1 MSTHSP
7 TRSQLSDDDLAVMTS
22 GRPYLGGWGVGA
34 PWMLDDE
41 SIAAVRGQILS
52 MATHQY
58 ADCFDGEGGPFGI
71 LDSVP
76 PLVQLT
82 AYMFEALQ
90 GSCVVLDSAAHAA
103 LLDDF
108 KESGIS
114 TRRSLS
120 IVTWTPTFNW
130 LTTAWQ
136 TLRARNDISTTARIL
151 KDVLDVLAGVPPL
164 EEAARAC
171 TRLID
176 TVLESVP
183 VARLDSATDDQL
195 EGLFA
200 GALDDRGA
208 EAVPNLRGLTFEL
221 ELLRGHIERSAA
233 VLKTSGIDLPS
244 LEDLLVSELTDAGAA
259 LSPELRPALGGQVYM
274 RLRERVAAGER
285 ADVDRAAI
293 SNSLAR
299 AIRAGQAA
307 AAHQWTVSTYR
318 VLWMALSMPDEART
332 PASIAIEDLADD
344 LVDIRAALRESK
356 EAAKSKEEAESKDG
370 AQSKDASQP
379 KDSAG
384 VAAATIRTDGLGGAG
399 DGRSEPAGTSASS
412 DPWAKLDRMVG
423 LTGVKET
430 VQRVLRGAELAQR
443 RREAGVELEPPARH
457 LLFLG
462 NPGTGKTEVAR
473 LIGEIYRDRGVLRTG
488 KLVETSRADL
498 IGEGI
503 GETAPKVR
511 KRVNAALGGVLFIDE
526 AYALNA
532 DDGRSDYGKEAVN
545 ELMTLMDRHR
555 DDLLVI
561 AAGYREQMQSL
572 LRANPG
578 LESRFGNRVIF
589 DDYTDDELVEIFAG
603 MASDAR
609 LALEEGV
616 LKEVRSALPRKRTPR
631 YGNAREMRRLFE
643 ATIERQGMRLSGRL
657 SDLTDDEV
665 RTVTV
670 ADVRED
676 RKDDAQRQRIFT
688 SAKRDLDGLVGLG
701 RIKNE
706 VEGLVDE
713 VRLEDALRAA
723 GVGMS
728 DDARH
733 MLFLGNP
740 GTGKT
745 EVARILAR
753 IFHGLGMLSQGH
765 LVEVHR
771 SDLVAGYIGQT
782 ALKTEAKVE
791 SAIGGVLFVDEAYS
805 LASESDHDFGGEAVD
820 KLLTYMEDYRDD
832 LIVIAAGYGP
842 EMDDF
847 LQSNTGL
854 ASRFPIHL
862 TFPDYSDDELLDV
875 LRRFARS
882 ENRVVEA
889 EAISAARSI
898 IAAKRDQPGFG
909 NARDVRTLFASAK
922 RHQISRLADEVQIGT
937 VTSEQLRTLLPID
950 FSRAQL

>member
-1 MSTHSP
+1 MSTHST

-103 LLDDF
+103 ILDDF
-108 KESGIS
+108 KESGIPS
-114 TRRSLS
+114 RRSLS

-136 TLRARNDISTTARIL
+136 TLRTRNDISTTARIL
-151 KDVLDVLAGVPPL
+151 TDVLDVLAGVPPL

-171 TRLID
+171 SRLID
-176 TVLESVP
+176 AVLESMP

-195 EGLFA
+195 EGIFA

-285 ADVDRAAI
+285 TDVDRAAI

-299 AIRAGQAA
+299 AIREGQAA
-307 AAHQWTVSTYR
+307 AAHQWTVGAYR
-318 VLWMALSMPDEART
+318 VLWTALSIPDDSRT

-344 LVDIRAALRESK
+344 LADIRAALRESK
-356 EAAKSKEEAESKDG
+356 ETAKSTEEAD
-370 AQSKDASQP
+370 SKDAAQST
-379 KDSAG
+379 DSAG
-384 VAAATIRTDGLGGAG
+384 LAAVTDRTDSVGGVG
-399 DGRSEPAGTSASS
+399 DGRSEPAGTSTSS

-723 GVGMS
+723 GVG
-728 DDARH
+728 
-733 MLFLGNP
+733 
-740 GTGKT
+740 
-745 EVARILAR
+745 
-753 IFHGLGMLSQGH
+753 
-765 LVEVHR
+765 
-771 SDLVAGYIGQT
+771 
-782 ALKTEAKVE
+782 
-791 SAIGGVLFVDEAYS
+791 
-805 LASESDHDFGGEAVD
+805 
-820 KLLTYMEDYRDD
+820 
-832 LIVIAAGYGP
+832 
-842 EMDDF
+842 
-847 LQSNTGL
+847 
-854 ASRFPIHL
+854 
-862 TFPDYSDDELLDV
+862 
-875 LRRFARS
+875 
-882 ENRVVEA
+882 
-889 EAISAARSI
+889 
-898 IAAKRDQPGFG
+898 
-909 NARDVRTLFASAK
+909 
-922 RHQISRLADEVQIGT
+922 
-937 VTSEQLRTLLPID
+937 
-950 FSRAQL
+950 

>member
-1 MSTHSP
+1 MSTHST

-103 LLDDF
+103 ILDDF
-108 KESGIS
+108 KESGIPS
-114 TRRSLS
+114 RRSLS

-136 TLRARNDISTTARIL
+136 TLRTRNDISTTARIL
-151 KDVLDVLAGVPPL
+151 TDVLDVLAGVPPL

-171 TRLID
+171 SRLID
-176 TVLESVP
+176 AVLESMP

-195 EGLFA
+195 EGIFA

-285 ADVDRAAI
+285 TDVDRAAI

-299 AIRAGQAA
+299 AIREGQAA
-307 AAHQWTVSTYR
+307 AAHQWTVGAYR
-318 VLWMALSMPDEART
+318 VLWTALSIPDDSRT

-344 LVDIRAALRESK
+344 LADIRAALRESK
-356 EAAKSKEEAESKDG
+356 EAAKSKEEAESKD
-370 AQSKDASQP
+370 AARPKDASQP
-379 KDSAG
+379 TDSAG
-384 VAAATIRTDGLGGAG
+384 VAAVTDRTDSVGGVG
-399 DGRSEPAGTSASS
+399 DGRSEPAGPSTSS

-578 LESRFGNRVIF
+578 LESRFGNRVSF
-589 DDYTDDELVEIFAG
+589 DDFSDDELVEIFHG
-603 MASDAR
+603 MVRDAR
-609 LALEEGV
+609 FDLADGV
-616 LKEVRSALPRKRTPR
+616 EKEVRSHLPRKRTPR

-643 ATIERQGMRLSGRL
+643 ATVERQGMRLSGRL
-657 SDLTDDEV
+657 DDLTDEEV
-665 RTVTV
+665 RTLTV
-670 ADVRED
+670 ADIRED
-676 RKDDAQRQRIFT
+676 RHDDEQRRRIFRT
-688 SAKRDLDGLVGLG
+688 AEQDLSSLVGLDP
-701 RIKNE
+701 IKREVAGLVNE
-706 VEGLVDE
+706 VQV
-713 VRLEDALRAA
+713 EDLLREA
-723 GVGMS
+723 GVRTN

-753 IFHGLGMLSQGH
+753 IYHGLGLLSQGH

-782 ALKTEAKVE
+782 ALKTEAKLE
-791 SAIGGVLFVDEAYS
+791 SAIGGVLFIDEAYS
-805 LASESDHDFGGEAVD
+805 LATGYENDFGQEAIS
-820 KLLTYMEDYRDD
+820 KLITFMEDYRDD
-832 LIVIAAGYGP
+832 LVVIAAGYGE

-847 LQSNTGL
+847 LASNSGL
-854 ASRFPIHL
+854 ASRFPIRFD
-862 TFPDYSDDELLDV
+862 FPDYSDDELIDV
-875 LRRFARS
+875 LIRFAQADGRTVGP
-882 ENRVVEA
+882 EALA
-889 EAISAARSI
+889 EARRLLAE
-898 IAAKRDQPGFG
+898 KRDRPGFG
-909 NARDVRTLFASAK
+909 NARDVRSLFSAAK
-922 RHQISRLADEVQIGT
+922 RRQISRLADERSLLEVQPER
-937 VTSEQLRTLLPID
+937 VRTLLPVD
-950 FSRAQL
+950 FAQSMI

>member
-1 MSTHSP
+1 
-7 TRSQLSDDDLAVMTS
+7 
-22 GRPYLGGWGVGA
+22 
-34 PWMLDDE
+34 
-41 SIAAVRGQILS
+41 
-52 MATHQY
+52 
-58 ADCFDGEGGPFGI
+58 
-71 LDSVP
+71 
-76 PLVQLT
+76 
-82 AYMFEALQ
+82 
-90 GSCVVLDSAAHAA
+90 
-103 LLDDF
+103 
-108 KESGIS
+108 
-114 TRRSLS
+114 

-136 TLRARNDISTTARIL
+136 TLRTRNDISTTARIL
-151 KDVLDVLAGVPPL
+151 TDVLDVLAGVPPL

-171 TRLID
+171 SRLID
-176 TVLESVP
+176 AVLESMP

-195 EGLFA
+195 EGIFA

-285 ADVDRAAI
+285 TDVDRAAI

-299 AIRAGQAA
+299 AIREGQAA
-307 AAHQWTVSTYR
+307 AAHQWTVGAYR
-318 VLWMALSMPDEART
+318 VLWTALSIPDDSRT

-344 LVDIRAALRESK
+344 LADIRAALRESK
-356 EAAKSKEEAESKDG
+356 ETAKSTEEAD
-370 AQSKDASQP
+370 SKDAAQST
-379 KDSAG
+379 DSAG
-384 VAAATIRTDGLGGAG
+384 LAAVTDRTDSVGGVG
-399 DGRSEPAGTSASS
+399 DGRSEPAGTSTSS

-561 AAGYREQMQSL
+561 AAGYREQMQTL

-609 LALEEGV
+609 LTLEEGV

-657 SDLTDDEV
+657 SDLADEEV

-676 RKDDAQRQRIFT
+676 RKDDAQRHRIFT

-791 SAIGGVLFVDEAYS
+791 SAIGGVLFIDEAYS

-820 KLLTYMEDYRDD
+820 KLLTYMEDYRED

-847 LQSNTGL
+847 LQSNTGI

-862 TFPDYSDDELLDV
+862 TFPDYSDDELMNV
-875 LRRFARS
+875 LVRFAQT

-889 EAISAARSI
+889 EAISVARTLL
-898 IAAKRDQPGFG
+898 AEKREQPGFG

-922 RHQISRLADEVQIGT
+922 RHQISRLADEVQVGT
-937 VTSEQLRTLLPID
+937 VTAEQLRTLLPID

>member
-1 MSTHSP
+1 MSTHS
-7 TRSQLSDDDLAVMTS
+7 TTASRLSGDDIAVIAS

-34 PWMLDDE
+34 PWMLTDE
-41 SIAAVRGQILS
+41 SIATLRGQILS
-52 MATHQY
+52 MATHEH
-58 ADCFDGEGGPFGI
+58 ADCVDGGDAGFGI
-71 LDSVP
+71 LGSVP
-76 PLVQLT
+76 PLVQVT

-90 GSCVVLDSAAHAA
+90 GPCVIFDSAAHAA
-103 LLDDF
+103 ILADF
-108 KESGIS
+108 KESGIA

-120 IVTWTPTFNW
+120 IVMWAPNFNW
-130 LTTAWQ
+130 LTVAWQ
-136 TLRARNDISTTARIL
+136 ILRVRNDISTTAHIL
-151 KDVLDVLAGVPPL
+151 KDVLEMLAGVPPV
-164 EEAARAC
+164 EDAAREGI
-171 TRLID
+171 RLID
-176 TVLESVP
+176 AVLESVP
-183 VARLDSATDDQL
+183 VARLDSATDDEL
-195 EGLFA
+195 GEIFA
-200 GALDDRGA
+200 GALDEQGA
-208 EAVPNLRGLTFEL
+208 TALPSLRGLPFEL
-221 ELLRGHIERSAA
+221 ELLRGRREQAA
-233 VLKTSGIDLPS
+233 AALEESGIVLPS
-244 LEDLLVSELTDAGAA
+244 LEDLLVTELIDAGAE
-259 LSPELRPALGGQVYM
+259 LLPELRPALGGQTYM

-285 ADVDRAAI
+285 ADVDRSAI

-299 AIRAGQAA
+299 AIREGEAGAA
-307 AAHQWTVSTYR
+307 LQWTTCTFR
-318 VLWMALSMPDEART
+318 LLWAALSSAGDASMPRT
-332 PASIAIEDLADD
+332 IALEDFADD
-344 LVDIRAALRESK
+344 LVDVRRSLQEPKESADVPTEDVDGGRAAT
-356 EAAKSKEEAESKDG
+356 A
-370 AQSKDASQP
+370 DAS
-379 KDSAG
+379 
-384 VAAATIRTDGLGGAG
+384 
-399 DGRSEPAGTSASS
+399 AST
-412 DPWAKLDRMVG
+412 DPWARLDRMIG

-430 VQRVLRGAELAQR
+430 VRRVLRGTELAQR
-443 RREAGVELEPPARH
+443 RREAGVQLESPARH

-473 LIGEIYRDRGVLRTG
+473 VIGEIYRDRGVLRTG

-498 IGEGI
+498 VGEGI

-511 KRVNAALGGVLFIDE
+511 KRVAAALGGVLFIDE
-526 AYALNA
+526 AYTLNA
-532 DDGRSDYGKEAVN
+532 DDGRSDYGQEAVN
-545 ELMTLMDRHR
+545 ELMTLMETHR
-555 DDLLVI
+555 DDLVVI
-561 AAGYREQMQSL
+561 AAGYREQMQTL

-589 DDYTDDELVEIFAG
+589 DDFTDDELVEIYGKLA
-603 MASDAR
+603 ADAH
-609 LALEEGV
+609 LTLEEGV

-657 SDLTDDEV
+657 SELTDEEV
-665 RTVTV
+665 RAVAV

-676 RKDDAQRQRIFT
+676 RKDDEQRHRIFT

-701 RIKNE
+701 RIKQE

-713 VRLEDALRAA
+713 VRLEETLRGS
-723 GVGMS
+723 GVEMS

-791 SAIGGVLFVDEAYS
+791 SAIGGVLFIDEAYS

-820 KLLTYMEDYRDD
+820 KLLTYMEDYRED

-847 LQSNTGL
+847 LQSNTGI

-862 TFPDYSDDELLDV
+862 TFPDYSDDELMNV
-875 LRRFARS
+875 LVRFAQA

-889 EAISAARSI
+889 EAISVARTLL
-898 IAAKRDQPGFG
+898 AEKREQPGFG

-922 RHQISRLADEVQIGT
+922 RHQISRLADEVQVGT
-937 VTSEQLRTLLPID
+937 VTSEQLRTLLPVD

>member
-1 MSTHSP
+1 MSTHST

-103 LLDDF
+103 ILDDF
-108 KESGIS
+108 KESGIPS
-114 TRRSLS
+114 RRSLS

-136 TLRARNDISTTARIL
+136 TLRTRNDISTTARIL
-151 KDVLDVLAGVPPL
+151 TDVLDVLAGVPPL

-171 TRLID
+171 SRLID
-176 TVLESVP
+176 AVLESMP

-195 EGLFA
+195 EGIFA

-285 ADVDRAAI
+285 TDVDRAAI

-299 AIRAGQAA
+299 AIREGQAA
-307 AAHQWTVSTYR
+307 AAHQWTVGAYR
-318 VLWMALSMPDEART
+318 VLWTALSIPDDSRT

-344 LVDIRAALRESK
+344 LADIRAALRESK
-356 EAAKSKEEAESKDG
+356 ETAKSTEEAD
-370 AQSKDASQP
+370 SKDAAQST
-379 KDSAG
+379 DSAG
-384 VAAATIRTDGLGGAG
+384 LAAVTDRTDSVGGVG
-399 DGRSEPAGTSASS
+399 DGRSEPAGTSTSS

-875 LRRFARS
+875 LVRFAQT

-889 EAISAARSI
+889 EAISVARSLLSE
-898 IAAKRDQPGFG
+898 KREQPGFG

>member
-1 MSTHSP
+1 MSTHPP
-7 TRSQLSDDDLAVMTS
+7 TGSWLSDDDLAVMTS

-41 SIAAVRGQILS
+41 SVTAVRGQILS

-103 LLDDF
+103 ILDDF

-114 TRRSLS
+114 SRRSLS

-221 ELLRGHIERSAA
+221 ELRRGHIERSAA
-233 VLKTSGIDLPS
+233 VLKTSGTNLPS
-244 LEDLLVSELTDAGAA
+244 LEDLLVSELTDADVE
-259 LSPELRPALGGQVYM
+259 LSPEVRPALGGQVYM

-344 LVDIRAALRESK
+344 LIDIRAALRESK
-356 EAAKSKEEAESKDG
+356 EAAQSKE
-370 AQSKDASQP
+370 
-379 KDSAG
+379 
-384 VAAATIRTDGLGGAG
+384 GAG
-399 DGRSEPAGTSASS
+399 SPAGTSASS

-805 LASESDHDFGGEAVD
+805 LGSESDHDFGGEAVD

-854 ASRFPIHL
+854 ASRFPVHL